1 MRPAPVN
8 APAPRRPGRGLL
20 GAYASHLAMTGRG
33 NSAYASAARSFL
45 DRWPAP
51 QVWADQSLRRRLAA
65 GSQVRPF
72 ITFLMVYGF
81 LQPGWDYL
89 VSRKLSSFWR
99 EVTGSPIEDGMARFV
114 DEAVKVGYTRKQAVA
129 VASQVIGRALIQT
142 SRPIEELTVTD
153 LDALA
158 QACAARQAQ
167 TGKGWSHYRKAI
179 HTAGQVLFHLQV
191 T

>member
-1 MRPAPVN
+1 MRPAPAN
-8 APAPRRPGRGLL
+8 APAPRRPGRDLL
-20 GAYASHLAMTGRG
+20 GAYASHLAMTRRG

-99 EVTGSPIEDGMARFV
+99 EVTGSP
-114 DEAVKVGYTRKQAVA
+114 
-129 VASQVIGRALIQT
+129 L
-142 SRPIEELTVTD
+142 
-153 LDALA
+153 ALA
-158 QACAARQAQ
+158 AR
-167 TGKGWSHYRKAI
+167 
-179 HTAGQVLFHLQV
+179 LFIASLAKSV
-191 T
+191 ES